1 MTAISND
8 NFDKPPPKGHID
20 TVLFDFDGTVMDTTD
35 VIIGSWQHTFR
46 TLEGQERPLPEIIQT
61 FGEPLTVTMAK
72 IFPEVAV
79 EEAIEVYRSYH
90 RDNFGDRISVYEGMS
105 ELLAALKEKGYKT
118 GLVTSRLSR
127 TTWEGLH
134 KYGLDQYF
142 DVVVSCDD
150 TDKHKPDP
158 TPVLITLERLG
169 SLPERSIM
177 LGDTMFDILCA
188 RNAGVL
194 SVLVGWAIAL
204 SPEEIE
210 GPQGPDFIIND
221 AMDLFSIL

>member
-1 MTAISND
+1 MPSSKTPIN
-8 NFDKPPPKGHID
+8 
-20 TVLFDFDGTVMDTTD
+20 TVLFDFDGTIMDTTD

-46 TLEGQERPLPEIIQT
+46 ALEGRERPIPEIVRT
-61 FGEPLTVTMAK
+61 FGEPLATTMAK
-72 IFPEVAV
+72 LFPDVTVA
-79 EEAIEVYRSYH
+79 EAIEIYRSYH
-90 RDNFGDRISVYEGMS
+90 RDNFGDRISVYEGIP
-105 ELLAALKEKGYKT
+105 ELLAALKERGYKT

-127 TTWEGLH
+127 TTWEGLE
-134 KYGLDQYF
+134 KYGLDRFF

-158 TPVLITLERLG
+158 TPVHLTLERLG
-169 SLPERSIM
+169 SRPEESIM

-204 SPEEIE
+204 TPEEIE
-210 GPQGPDFIIND
+210 GPQGPDYVIRE
-221 AMDLFSIL
+221 AMDLFSII